1 MIKLTIKDL
10 RTPLPKVGDIVE
22 FQIGEEIM
30 TDTVAY
36 VKDRIVEGMKWDLTY
51 LKNIVIVKPT
61 K

>member
-1 MIKLTIKDL
+1 MIKVTIKDL
-10 RTPLPKVGDIVE
+10 RTALPKVGDRVE

-36 VKDRIVEGMKWDLTY
+36 VNGRIVEGKKFDLTY
-51 LKNIVIVKPT
+51 VKNIIIKSS

>member
-1 MIKLTIKDL
+1 MIKVTIKDL
-10 RTPLPKVGDIVE
+10 RTPLPKVGDTVE

-36 VKDRIVEGMKWDLTY
+36 VNGRIVEGKKFDLTY
-51 LKNIVIVKPT
+51 VKNIIVKPS

>member
-1 MIKLTIKDL
+1 MIKATIKDL
-10 RTPLPKVGDIVE
+10 RTALPKVGDRVE

-36 VKDRIVEGMKWDLTY
+36 VNGRIVEGKKFDLTY
-51 LKNIVIVKPT
+51 VKNIIIKSS